1 MDGQPWSHRKE
12 VRPPFG
18 KPWRTKLLGRPEQ
31 LLISL
36 PLLMVLSGVPD
47 HRSASLPLGPQ
58 LAQEARPEWNSKV
71 NTFPS
76 CCISQAAETGLM
88 AKRVVSQERGETPS
102 EQCSEG
108 SVIS

>member
-12 VRPPFG
+12 VRPPLG
-18 KPWRTKLLGRPEQ
+18 KPWWTKLLGRPEQ

-36 PLLMVLSGVPD
+36 PLLMVLSGVLD

-88 AKRVVSQERGETPS
+88 AKRVVSQERGETPG

-108 SVIS
+108 SVIF